1 MDDSWSPPLMSKKIL
16 GLMFFRF
23 PGFGIGKVDERE
35 SIKHSE
41 ISRRMPKSHR
51 GPLAY
56 LFFPSACSDS
66 LPRAYL

>member
-23 PGFGIGKVDERE
+23 PGFGINSLTEGIAKLDERE

-51 GPLAY
+51 GPLA
-56 LFFPSACSDS
+56 
-66 LPRAYL
+66 